1 MKQYVIDCSFSS
13 ALFIPDEK
21 SDLINDFFKNL
32 NSVDRIYV
40 PHLWW
45 YETNNVLNIAVKRKR
60 MTHNDF
66 SRVTELFSRMR
77 IETDSEYGFIF
88 SREIFDLSQQYNLS
102 SYDSVYLE
110 LAMRKKCTLMTLDK
124 ELIAAAKVIGIPC
137 GL

>member
-21 SDLINDFFKNL
+21 SDYIKDFFNNI
-32 NSVDRIYV
+32 NSADRIYV
-40 PHLWW
+40 PQLWW
-45 YETNNVLNIAVKRKR
+45 YETNNVLNISVKRQR

-110 LAMRKKCTLMTLDK
+110 LAMRKKCILMTLDK

>member
-1 MKQYVIDCSFSS
+1 MIDCSFSS

-21 SDLINDFFKNL
+21 SDFINDFFKNI
-32 NSVDRIYV
+32 NSADRIYV

-45 YETNNVLNIAVKRKR
+45 YETNNVLNIAVKRQR

-77 IETDSEYGFIF
+77 IETDGEYGFIF
-88 SREIFDLSQQYNLS
+88 NREIFDLSQQYKLS

-110 LAMRKKCTLMTLDK
+110 LAMRKKCILMTLDK
-124 ELIAAAKVIGIPC
+124 DLIAAAKVIGIPC